1 MKNNDIFLYE
11 VDKVKKIAT
20 LTFNKPDKLNGF
32 SLEESARLAGL
43 LQEPE
48 QDDNVK
54 VLILKGAGRAF
65 GVGDDMSNFL
75 NEIGLTTKDGK
86 PIYSRPSQTS
96 RLKVD
101 NSIFGPRGHLQAL
114 SFFSK
119 ATIAQ
124 VHGYCYGGH
133 LGMAMACDITIA
145 ADDALFGHPGYR
157 YVGPS
162 AEGFHL
168 PFILN
173 IGLKNMMELML
184 TGRPFGAEE
193 AKRLGV
199 VNKVVPPDELEAE
212 VQRYAQAIALLP
224 LDGIVVGK
232 YGTRLTLE
240 KLGYGGIASTM
251 VHALGSNVKWDEG
264 DFNMLKEIRD
274 KGMKEAIAER
284 EARYEALGMDVKTV
298 KKEIQKKRKTKP

>member
-1 MKNNDIFLYE
+1 MANNDIFLYE
-11 VDKVKKIAT
+11 VDKTKKIAT
-20 LTFNKPDKLNGF
+20 LTFNKPDKLNGL
-32 SLEESARLAGL
+32 SLEESARLAGM
-43 LQEPE
+43 LQEPD

-86 PIYSRPSQTS
+86 PIYSRPSQTT

-101 NSIFGPRGHLQAL
+101 NSIFGPRGLLQAL

-145 ADDALFGHPGYR
+145 ADDTIFGHPGYR
-157 YVGPS
+157 YIGPS

-199 VNKVVPPDELEAE
+199 VNKVVQPDELEVE
-212 VQRYAQAIALLP
+212 VQKYAQAIALLP

-240 KLGYGGIASTM
+240 RLGYGGIASTM
-251 VHALGSNVKWDEG
+251 VHTLGSNVKWEEG

-274 KGMKEAIAER
+274 KGMKGAIAER
-284 EARYEALGMDVKTV
+284 EARYAALGMDVRTV
-298 KKEIQKKRKTKP
+298 KEEIQKKRKSKP